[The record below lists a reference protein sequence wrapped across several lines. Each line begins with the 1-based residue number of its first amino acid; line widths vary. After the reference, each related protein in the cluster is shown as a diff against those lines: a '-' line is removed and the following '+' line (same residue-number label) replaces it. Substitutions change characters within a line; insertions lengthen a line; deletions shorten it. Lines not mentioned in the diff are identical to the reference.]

1 LWQFDGWYEDGLGG
15 IYFYNDWRAK
25 TPWGHTRPDYGR
37 REVRQFIRD
46 NVFMW
51 LEEYHVDGLRWDATA
66 YIHNARG
73 DKNDHDG
80 NIPDGWRL
88 MASINEEVKAHF
100 PHVINIAEDLQ
111 ANARLTEDV
120 QFGGSGFDSQW
131 DACFVHPIRHAL
143 CAAKDEDRNMNAVR
157 DALTFKYNDNAFQRV
172 IYTES
177 HDEVANGSTRIPEEV
192 AATNGCQ
199 IVAKKMAALGAT
211 LLLTSPGIPMVFQ
224 GQEFLDIGRFDDL
237 TPLDWSNAEK
247 NEGLVHLFRDL
258 SRLRRNLDG
267 GTGGLCGQHI
277 DVFHINEQE
286 KVIAYRRWDDGG
298 SGDEVVVIIN
308 FSGRELRSYP
318 IGLPNHGSWK
328 VRFNGDRKEYD
339 DSFGDY
345 GTSVEEVDATKV
357 DSSCYEAAVNIGAYS
372 GLILSRS

>member
-1 LWQFDGWYEDGLGG
+1 MSWRLANCKSSGGLNDFSQQPTGGYNTPVADELIIYELHVGTFSQRADGKPGDFYGVIDKLSFLKVKELGINAIELLPVTAFEGDRSWGYEPAQPFAVSRNYGGPAGLKKLVKAAHEHGIAVIIDVVYNHLGPWGLDLWQFDGWYEDGLGG

-37 REVRQFIRD
+37 PEVRQFIRD

-51 LEEYHVDGLRWDATA
+51 LEEYQVDGLRWDATS

-73 DKNDHDG
+73 DKNDHDA

-111 ANARLTEDV
+111 ANARLTEDF

-157 DALTFKYNDNAFQRV
+157 DALTFQYNDDAFQRL

-177 HDEVANGSTRIPEEV
+177 HDAVANGSTRIPEEI
-192 AATNGCQ
+192 AATNGCRS
-199 IVAKKMAALGAT
+199 VAKK
-211 LLLTSPGIPMVFQ
+211 
-224 GQEFLDIGRFDDL
+224 
-237 TPLDWSNAEK
+237 W
-247 NEGLVHLFRDL
+247 
-258 SRLRRNLDG
+258 
-267 GTGGLCGQHI
+267 
-277 DVFHINEQE
+277 
-286 KVIAYRRWDDGG
+286 
-298 SGDEVVVIIN
+298 
-308 FSGRELRSYP
+308 
-318 IGLPNHGSWK
+318 LPWAP
-328 VRFNGDRKEYD
+328 R
-339 DSFGDY
+339 
-345 GTSVEEVDATKV
+345 
-357 DSSCYEAAVNIGAYS
+357 YS
-372 GLILSRS
+372 